1 MQDLEVL
8 KFPTGKVDF
17 PNVITN
23 NHISEW
29 IQTLEGFP
37 IQVKNEIQG
46 LQKKE
51 LAHKYRPNG
60 WNIKQIV
67 NHCADSHLNS
77 VIRFKLALT
86 EDNPII
92 KPYEEAKWAE
102 LPDTI
107 YYDINE
113 SLDLL
118 KIIHQRWVF
127 LLKKMTEDD
136 FKKTFIHPDGN
147 ETVTLEKNL
156 CIYDWHCKHHLQHI
170 INAKKFHF

>member
-1 MQDLEVL
+1 MIDARYPIGE
-8 KFPTGKVDF
+8 FTAP
-17 PNVITN
+17 PMITEE
-23 NHISEW
+23 IKKDW
-29 IQTLEGFP
+29 IQVLENFP
-37 IQVKNEIQG
+37 SRLENLVKDLSEDQLNTPYREGGWTIRQVV
-46 LQKKE
+46 
-51 LAHKYRPNG
+51 H
-60 WNIKQIV
+60 
-67 NHCADSHLNS
+67 HCSDSHHHS
-77 VIRFKLALT
+77 YIRFKWSLT

-136 FKKTFIHPDGN
+136 FKKTFIHPDGS